1 MSPTETAPRPRPI
14 RPLVVGI
21 AGGIGSGKSTVARLL
36 AARGAVISDSDDQ
49 AKALLQEPA
58 IGHILARW
66 WGRGVLGPDG
76 LPDRAKVA
84 SIIFTDSA
92 QRQRLEGL
100 IHPILKSQRASA
112 LRAAARAVP
121 PVPMFVIDAP
131 LLFEAGIDKE
141 CDATLFVDAPR
152 AARLARLIRHRGWT
166 EPDLARREAA
176 QINLATKQAR
186 STFVIDN
193 TPAAGEGTPGDNS
206 AHLNSQIDSL
216 WPRLLARRSPRA

>member
-1 MSPTETAPRPRPI
+1 MSLPGSASKPRPI
-14 RPLVVGI
+14 RPIVVGI

-49 AKALLQEPA
+49 AKALLLEPA

-66 WGRGVLGPDG
+66 WGKGVLGPDG

-84 SIIFTDSA
+84 SIIFADPA

-112 LRAAARAVP
+112 LRIAARAVP
-121 PVPMFVIDAP
+121 AVPMFVIDAP

-141 CDATLFVDAPR
+141 CDATLYVDAPR
-152 AARLARLIRHRGWT
+152 AARLARLIKNRGWT
-166 EPDLARREAA
+166 EPDLTRREAA
-176 QINLATKQAR
+176 QLPLSTKQAR

-193 TPAAGEGTPGDNS
+193 APAGAADGAGDAAS
-206 AHLNSQIDSL
+206 HLSLQIDGL
-216 WPRLLARRSPRA
+216 WPRLLARRSLRA